1 MESEVIGGR
10 VLRNRRSLAAKKETD
25 KENVPEIVRKPF
37 NYDFEFKK

>member
-25 KENVPEIVRKPF
+25 KENVPEIVRKPV
-37 NYDFEFKK
+37 NNDFEFKK